1 MKVTASNCRRPS
13 LIIIVQTLYIQSIPK
28 IVALP
33 SLHLIKL
40 DVVKVSQCGSW
51 GARMIF
57 EPSRRL

>member
-13 LIIIVQTLYIQSIPK
+13 LIIIVQTLYIQSIQK

-40 DVVKVSQCGSW
+40 NVVKVSQCAGRQVI
-51 GARMIF
+51 GIVKKIGK
-57 EPSRRL
+57 